1 MDKVYKLDNTP
12 FKADAEWQKALVLI
26 EKGDAEKARNLL
38 EKIILDNGYYA
49 IFANEE
55 LEKL

>member
-1 MDKVYKLDNTP
+1 LDTVYKLENTP

-26 EKGDAEKARNLL
+26 EKGDTGKARNLL